1 MTTNYPDTELM
12 PDADQ
17 LGGIE
22 QLLEHFEQIE
32 RQFQSVRESLTRSH
46 RLTTLGTLS
55 SIVAHELN
63 NIFTPIMSYAE
74 LAMHK
79 PDDAKLTRK
88 ALEKAFAGCQRA
100 SKISQCILEFS
111 HSSDLTRISNLPQM
125 IQDTLSC
132 LARDPAKDGIE
143 LVVDVPDVQV
153 QMSPLNLQQVVLNI
167 ILNARKV
174 LRKTGGTLQI
184 TATVDGPMVELSI
197 RDTGPGIP
205 PEIQSTLF
213 DPFVTQN
220 ADPNDV
226 NNESRGTGLGLC
238 ICRDL
243 VHQVGGEIEF
253 KTQAGQGTTFIL
265 TLPILENV
273 YETT

>member
-1 MTTNYPDTELM
+1 MFPADS
-12 PDADQ
+12 DQ
-17 LGGIE
+17 LTSIE
-22 QLLEHFEQIE
+22 QLLQHFEQLE
-32 RQFQSVRESLTRSH
+32 QQFESVRESLTRSH

-74 LAMHK
+74 MAIQR
-79 PDDAKLTRK
+79 PDDVQLSRK
-88 ALEKAFAGCQRA
+88 ALEKAFVGCQRA
-100 SKISQCILEFS
+100 AKISQCILEFS
-111 HSSDLTRISNLPQM
+111 HSSDQTRIANLPQ
-125 IQDTLSC
+125 IVEDTLAC

-143 LVVDVPDVQV
+143 LILNLPDVQV
-153 QMSPLNLQQVVLNI
+153 QMSPLNLQQVILNL

-174 LRKTGGTLQI
+174 LRKTGGILEI
-184 TATVDGPMVELSI
+184 AGRASGRFVHLEI
-197 RDTGPGIP
+197 RDSGPGIP
-205 PEIQSTLF
+205 QEIRETLF
-213 DPFVTQN
+213 DAFVTRN

-243 VHQVGGEIEF
+243 VHQAGGEIDFQTE
-253 KTQAGQGTTFIL
+253 AGQGTTFFL
-265 TLPILENV
+265 TLPILEDV

>member
-1 MTTNYPDTELM
+1 MSDT
-12 PDADQ
+12 DQ
-17 LGGIE
+17 LASIE

-74 LAMHK
+74 LAMRK
-79 PDDAKLTRK
+79 PDDAALTRK

-111 HSSDLTRISNLPQM
+111 HSSDQTRVANLPM
-125 IQDTLSC
+125 SINDTLSC
-132 LARDPAKDGIE
+132 LARDPVKDGIE
-143 LVVDVPDVQV
+143 LIVNVPDVQV
-153 QMSPLNLQQVVLNI
+153 QMSPLNLQQVLLNL

-174 LRKTGGTLQI
+174 LRKSGGVLEITG
-184 TATVDGPMVELSI
+184 TAVGRLVNLHI
-197 RDTGPGIP
+197 RDSGPGIP
-205 PEIQSTLF
+205 PEIQDTLF
-213 DPFVTQN
+213 EPFVTQN

-226 NNESRGTGLGLC
+226 NNENRGTGLGLC

-243 VHQVGGEIEF
+243 VHQVGGEIDF
-253 KTQAGQGTTFIL
+253 TTQAGQGTTFHL
-265 TLPILENV
+265 SLPILENL

>member
-1 MTTNYPDTELM
+1 MSDPN
-12 PDADQ
+12 Q
-17 LGGIE
+17 LASIE
-22 QLLEHFEQIE
+22 QLLGHFEQLE
-32 RQFQSVRESLTRSH
+32 AQFQSVRESLTRSH

-74 LAMHK
+74 LAMSR
-79 PDDAKLTRK
+79 PDDANLTRK
-88 ALEKAFAGCQRA
+88 ALEKALNGCQRA

-111 HSSDLTRISNLPQM
+111 HSSDQTRIANLPQT
-125 IQDTLSC
+125 INDTLSC

-143 LVVDVPDVQV
+143 LMLDVPDVQV
-153 QMSPLNLQQVVLNI
+153 QMSPLNLQQVILNL

-174 LRKTGGTLQI
+174 LRKTGGSLQI
-184 TATVDGPMVELSI
+184 TCRPSGQFVHVEI
-197 RDTGPGIP
+197 RDSGPGIP
-205 PEIQSTLF
+205 ADIQDTLF
-213 DPFVTQN
+213 EPFVTKN

-226 NNESRGTGLGLC
+226 NNENRGTGLGLC

-243 VHQVGGEIEF
+243 IHQVGGEIDFQTEP
-253 KTQAGQGTTFIL
+253 GQGTTFFL
-265 TLPILENV
+265 TLPILQDL

>member
-1 MTTNYPDTELM
+1 MMTDT
-12 PDADQ
+12 DQ
-17 LGGIE
+17 LAGIE

-74 LAMHK
+74 LAMYR
-79 PDDAKLTRK
+79 PDDAALSRK
-88 ALEKAFAGCQRA
+88 ALEKAFIGCQRA
-100 SKISQCILEFS
+100 ARISQCILEFS
-111 HSSDLTRISNLPQM
+111 HSSDQTRVVNLSQS
-125 IQDTLSC
+125 IDDTLSC

-143 LVVDVPDVQV
+143 LIVNVPHVQV
-153 QMSPLNLQQVVLNI
+153 QMSPLNLQQVLMNL

-174 LRKTGGTLQI
+174 LRKTGGTLEISAQ
-184 TATVDGPMVELSI
+184 ATGRMVNLEI

-205 PEIQSTLF
+205 SEIQDTLF

-226 NNESRGTGLGLC
+226 NNENRGTGLGLC

-253 KTQAGQGTTFIL
+253 KTKAGQGTTFL
-265 TLPILENV
+265 LSLPILEDL

>member
-1 MTTNYPDTELM
+1 MMSDT
-12 PDADQ
+12 DQ
-17 LGGIE
+17 LAGIE
-22 QLLEHFEQIE
+22 QLLEHFEQLE
-32 RQFQSVRESLTRSH
+32 RQFTSVRESLTRSH

-74 LAMHK
+74 LAMHR
-79 PDDAKLTRK
+79 PDDANLTRK

-111 HSSDLTRISNLPQM
+111 HSSDQTRIANLPQM
-125 IQDTLSC
+125 VQDTLSC

-143 LVVDVPDVQV
+143 LLVDVPDVQV
-153 QMSPLNLQQVVLNI
+153 QMSPLNLQQVLLNL

-174 LRKTGGTLQI
+174 LRKTGGVLEI
-184 TATVDGPMVELSI
+184 TGKAQGAHIELAIS
-197 RDTGPGIP
+197 DTGPGIP
-205 PEIQSTLF
+205 VEIRETLF

-226 NNESRGTGLGLC
+226 NNESKGTGLGLC

-243 VHQVGGEIEF
+243 VHQVGGEIDF
-253 KTQAGQGTTFIL
+253 KSEAGQGTTFFL
-265 TLPILENV
+265 TLPILQDL

>member
-1 MTTNYPDTELM
+1 
-12 PDADQ
+12 
-17 LGGIE
+17 
-22 QLLEHFEQIE
+22 
-32 RQFQSVRESLTRSH
+32 
-46 RLTTLGTLS
+46 
-55 SIVAHELN
+55 
-63 NIFTPIMSYAE
+63 
-74 LAMHK
+74 
-79 PDDAKLTRK
+79 
-88 ALEKAFAGCQRA
+88 
-100 SKISQCILEFS
+100 
-111 HSSDLTRISNLPQM
+111 
-125 IQDTLSC
+125 
-132 LARDPAKDGIE
+132 
-143 LVVDVPDVQV
+143 
-153 QMSPLNLQQVVLNI
+153 NI
-167 ILNARKV
+167 ILNARKA